1 MELSNQ
7 QKTTLGAVVVLAVFG
22 ALIYS
27 ASEQKL
33 EVATLEAT
41 LEASAVLPIIL
52 PIEAVALPPLTNEV
66 SSVLNAD
73 WGGLQP
79 DGIPLLEIAYV
90 EDAEL
95 PPLMEGSHTVA
106 Y

>member
-1 MELSNQ
+1 MELTKQ
-7 QKTTLGAVVVLAVFG
+7 QKTTLGAVCVLAVFG

-52 PIEAVALPPLTNEV
+52 PIEAVALPPLTEGGVELWSALV
-66 SSVLNAD
+66 S
-73 WGGLQP
+73 

>member
-1 MELSNQ
+1 MELTKQ
-7 QKTTLGAVVVLAVFG
+7 QKTTLGAVCVLAVFG

-27 ASEQKL
+27 SSDQKL

-41 LEASAVLPIIL
+41 AVLPVIL
-52 PIEAVALPPLTNEV
+52 PIEAVALPPLTEGGV
-66 SSVLNAD
+66 ELWSVLVS
-73 WGGLQP
+73 